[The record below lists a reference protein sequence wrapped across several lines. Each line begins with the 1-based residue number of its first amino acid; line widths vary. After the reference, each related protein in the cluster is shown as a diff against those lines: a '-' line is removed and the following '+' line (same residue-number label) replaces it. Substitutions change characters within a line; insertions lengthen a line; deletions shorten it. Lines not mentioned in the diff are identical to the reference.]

1 MWYAGLVLSF
11 AGLGGSSAGPGMQ
24 GERRFSI
31 YCPGLEGSSIGSRA
45 QGHCSH
51 TVQYGR
57 ITQGRI
63 GASIAKTHAG
73 SFVSI
78 F

>member
-1 MWYAGLVLSF
+1 
-11 AGLGGSSAGPGMQ
+11 MQ
-24 GERRFSI
+24 GEHRFSI
-31 YCPGLEGSSIGSRA
+31 YCPGLEDSSAGSRA
-45 QGHCSH
+45 QGRRSR
-51 TVQYGR
+51 TVLYGR

-78 F
+78 FSQNGNAERRRCYSD